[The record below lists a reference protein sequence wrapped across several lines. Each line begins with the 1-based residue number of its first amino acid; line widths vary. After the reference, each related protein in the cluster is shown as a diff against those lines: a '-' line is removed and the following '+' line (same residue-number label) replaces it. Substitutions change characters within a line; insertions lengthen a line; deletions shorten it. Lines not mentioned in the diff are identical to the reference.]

1 LVLSYDNTT
10 FGQEFFSEMNGPGI
24 ALPTE
29 EEILARVASDKMNN
43 AGDDTTGN

>member
-1 LVLSYDNTT
+1 
-10 FGQEFFSEMNGPGI
+10 
-24 ALPTE
+24 LPTE